1 MMYTQTKYMQSK
13 IAASSCILAW
23 MMGDCNTLKVAMY
36 NYTCLLYAMID
47 VHAQN
52 LIIITEQSCYSR
64 IFDEN
69 AVSSKVQCHV
79 SKISSDYI
87 K

>member
-36 NYTCLLYAMID
+36 IHVCYTLYDRCACTKF
-47 VHAQN
+47 
-52 LIIITEQSCYSR
+52 TEQSCYSR